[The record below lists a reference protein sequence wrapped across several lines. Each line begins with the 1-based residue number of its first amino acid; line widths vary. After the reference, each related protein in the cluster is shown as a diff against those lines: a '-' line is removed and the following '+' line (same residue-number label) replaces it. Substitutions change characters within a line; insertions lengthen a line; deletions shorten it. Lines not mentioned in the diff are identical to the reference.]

1 MPRNTRNGN
10 VRLTTL
16 GPAGPTARA
25 RRARRLSL
33 AGISYEEV
41 LASMMKAKGPAPAK
55 AGSKVKR
62 GPGKRPAGT
71 LAPVTENLSPTRWV

>member
-1 MPRNTRNGN
+1 
-10 VRLTTL
+10 
-16 GPAGPTARA
+16 
-25 RRARRLSL
+25 
-33 AGISYEEV
+33 
-41 LASMMKAKGPAPAK
+41 MMKAKGPAPAK